1 MLIPQ
6 SSKRQ
11 FNWVSDVF
19 YFMKKSAVGFELCYF
34 KDTLLYFTS
43 QNS

>member
-1 MLIPQ
+1 MILISPE
-6 SSKRQ
+6 RQ

-19 YFMKKSAVGFELCYF
+19 YFMKKSGLVFELCYF